1 MPKKVRSRL
10 VLGTM
15 MLAAWTVVQAQG
27 EFRPPA
33 VPLVACDPYF
43 SIWSRAN
50 RLTDV
55 DTTHWTGRTQRLV
68 SEITVDGKAYRLMGV
83 GTAPALPQTGL
94 KITPTRSIY
103 RFAGAGIGVTL
114 TFMTPALPDDLDLLS
129 RPVTYLTW
137 DVKATDG
144 KVHKVVLSY
153 MSSGEPAVDNPDQP
167 VLWNGVTTPNV
178 TGWRVGSVEQPVLQK
193 TGDDRRID
201 WGYFYAAA
209 PRAESWNYH
218 LQLEVPDGIRSENNQ
233 TGQRNKATDVPTS
246 LQRTFSLDGRP
257 VSSHVILAY
266 DDLYGIQYFTE
277 NLRPYWR
284 RNGMDATTLLSRSE
298 SEYPSLLKRC
308 LAFDIELTADM
319 KRIGGDR
326 YAQLAALAY
335 RQTWAGSKIVA
346 DKNGQPLLF
355 PKENSSNGCIG
366 TVDIL
371 FPMSPQVLLFGPSL
385 TKALLVSNLDYA
397 SSEYWKWPFAPH
409 DLGQYPKANGQVY
422 GGGERT
428 EENQMPVE
436 ESGNMLIL
444 TLALAQME
452 GNASFAAKYWPTLT
466 RWAEYLR
473 KEGFDPA
480 NQLSTD
486 DFMGHLAH
494 QTNLSIKATLGI
506 GAYARLARMLNKPE
520 AAEYEGIAKSF
531 ADRWAKEAD
540 DGDHFR
546 LAFDQK
552 GSWSQ
557 KYNLVWDKIL
567 GLDLYGDAVRRK
579 EMAFYRKVKNPYGLA
594 LDSRQNATPTKL
606 DWSVWTATLTGDR
619 GDFDDILGGVWRF
632 MNEVPQRNPL
642 SDWYNSKIGEQIG
655 FIARPVV
662 GGVFVKALYDKV
674 LWNKWARRDTERSA
688 NWAPL
693 PKRPIVKQVVPTAE
707 AEAATWSY
715 TLTKPAADW
724 YRESFSDASWG
735 TGKGGFGGN
744 VPGASPWST
753 SDIWVRRTFDFNGPT
768 DGLYLRIFHDED
780 AEVYL
785 NGKKIAQMEG
795 YSTSY
800 VDVPLDT
807 TMQTALK
814 QGRNVLAIHVHQTAG
829 GQGIDAGFVRIVR
842 E

>member
-1 MPKKVRSRL
+1 MPML
-10 VLGTM
+10 VYARRVVYTTLAVGTSA
-15 MLAAWTVVQAQG
+15 LAAAQSTS
-27 EFRPPA
+27 FRPPA

-50 RLTDV
+50 RLTDT
-55 DTTHWTGRTQRLV
+55 DTTHWTGTRQRLM
-68 SEITVDGKAYRLMGV
+68 SEIVVDGKTYRLMGA
-83 GTAPALPQTGL
+83 GTDPALPQVGL
-94 KITPTRSIY
+94 QVTPTRSIY
-103 RFAGAGIGVTL
+103 RFSGAGVGVTL
-114 TFMTPALPDDLDLLS
+114 TFLTPALPYDIDVLS

-137 DVKATDG
+137 DVKPTDG
-144 KVHKVVLSY
+144 KSHTVTLSY
-153 MSSGEPAVDNPDQP
+153 TASGEPAVDRREQR
-167 VLWNGVTTPNV
+167 VRWSQVTSGAANGLS
-178 TGWRVGSVEQPVLQK
+178 GWRVGTVSQPVLQK

-201 WGYFYAAA
+201 WGYFYSVA
-209 PRAESWNYH
+209 PKPWVATRALAGDEGDSES
-218 LQLEVPDGIRSENNQ
+218 
-233 TGQRNKATDVPTS
+233 TS
-246 LQRTFSLDGRP
+246 VRTLRTSP
-257 VSSHVILAY
+257 QQVSSKGYSTHVILAY
-266 DDLYGIQYFTE
+266 DDLFGIQYFTE

-284 RNGMDATTLLSRSE
+284 RSGMDAEALLNRSE
-298 SEYPSLLKRC
+298 TEYASLVKKC
-308 LAFDIELTADM
+308 VAFDNELNADM

-326 YAQLAALAY
+326 YAQLTALSY
-335 RQTWAGSKIVA
+335 RQAWAGSKFVA
-346 DKNGQPLLF
+346 DKNGQPLFF

-366 TVDIL
+366 TVDII
-371 FPMSPQVLLFGPSL
+371 FPMAPQLLLFGPSL
-385 TKALLVSNLDYA
+385 TKSLLVSNLDYA

-452 GNASFAAKYWPTLT
+452 GNANFAAKYWPTLT

-506 GAYARLARMLNKPE
+506 GSYARLARMLNKPE
-520 AAEYEGIAKSF
+520 AAEYERIAKSF
-531 ADRWAKEAD
+531 ADRWVKEAD

-546 LAFDQK
+546 LAFDQP

-567 GLDLYGDAVRRK
+567 DLDLYGEAVRRK
-579 EMAFYRKVKNPYGLA
+579 EMAFYRKVKNSFGIA

-606 DWSVWTATLTGDR
+606 DWSVWTATLTGDKA
-619 GDFDDILGGVWRF
+619 DFDDILSGVWRF

-642 SDWYNSKIGEQIG
+642 SDWYNSKTGEQIG

-662 GGVFVKALYDKV
+662 GGVFVKALYDKA
-674 LWNKWARRDTERSA
+674 LWNKWAKRDAERSA

-693 PKRPIVKQVVPTAE
+693 PKRPVVQQVVPTSE
-707 AEAATWSY
+707 AEAATWRF
-715 TLTKPAADW
+715 TTTKPTDDW
-724 YRESFSDASWG
+724 YTESFPDASWG

-753 SDIWVRRTFDFNGPT
+753 PDIWVRRVFDFSGPT
-768 DGLYLRIFHDED
+768 EGLYLRIFHDED

-795 YSTSY
+795 YSTAY
-800 VDVPLDT
+800 VDVPMDA
-807 TMQTALK
+807 TMKAALK
-814 QGRNVLAIHVHQTAG
+814 QGRNVLAIHVRQTGG
-829 GQGIDAGFVRIVR
+829 GQGVDAGFVRLIR
-842 E
+842 P